1 MALMHLKVYYKFCPM
16 EKQNLAI
23 FPRTI
28 SGPDE
33 VSLEEAQGAC
43 VPNAVQVM
51 ILLNKFYSTLY
62 INFIYLPFVN
72 QEILT
77 FKECNESKKQKT
89 CGMPGSSANNR
100 PELEFCEGVSQS
112 AVRIQII

>member
-51 ILLNKFYSTLY
+51 
-62 INFIYLPFVN
+62 NFNFTI
-72 QEILT
+72 
-77 FKECNESKKQKT
+77 
-89 CGMPGSSANNR
+89 
-100 PELEFCEGVSQS
+100 
-112 AVRIQII
+112 